1 LIIFAAGEK
10 ILRLHF
16 MIKHLQKKLRFYL
29 TSALLTISISLLTIL
44 SLNAQENLYSPDTS
58 MISLDSIDFDSSPE
72 AFDPNT
78 SDFYKTFDTLYIR
91 RHSKDMSYFEDTL
104 LLVLDKNF
112 ISPCNGPVISN
123 FGPRHK
129 RIHAGVD
136 IKLNLGD
143 TVYAAFD
150 GVVRISR
157 IFSGYGK
164 FVLIRHESGLETAYG
179 HFSKLLVKPNE
190 TVKAGQP
197 IGLGGSTGRATCN
210 HLHFETR
217 MFGEPM
223 NPNMF
228 IDFASH
234 KIKKDSLLIT
244 ASSFNTGHSYPPK
257 NSSAPHAL
265 TASAGVNTYMIR
277 QGDTLYSLA
286 KRYGTTVKVLCD
298 LNNINEKKILRIG
311 QVIKVPVR

>member
-1 LIIFAAGEK
+1 
-10 ILRLHF
+10 
-16 MIKHLQKKLRFYL
+16 MIKHQQKETRFYL
-29 TSALLTISISLLTIL
+29 RSALLATTFALLSIC

-58 MISLDSIDFDSSPE
+58 IISLDSIGFDSSPE
-72 AFDPNT
+72 VFDPNS

-91 RHSKDMSYFEDTL
+91 RHSRDMSYFEDTV
-104 LLVLDKNF
+104 LLVLDKSF
-112 ISPCNGPVISN
+112 ASPCNGPVISN

-136 IKLNLGD
+136 IRLNAGD

-150 GVVRISR
+150 GIVRISR

-164 FVLIRHESGLETAYG
+164 FVLLRHESGLETAYG
-179 HFSKLLVKPNE
+179 HFSKLLVKANDS
-190 TVKAGQP
+190 VIAGQP
-197 IGLGGSTGRATCN
+197 IGLGGRTGRATCN

-223 NPNMF
+223 NPNNI

-234 KIKKDSLLIT
+234 KIKKDSLIIT
-244 ASSFNTGHSYPPK
+244 ASSFNTGRNTSPV
-257 NSSAPHAL
+257 NSSSHAL
-265 TASAGVNTYMIR
+265 TASASANTYMIR

-286 KRYGTTVKVLCD
+286 RKYGTTVKVLCE